1 VRPRR
6 AYPRTL
12 LRHIATPLLAST
24 SNASAMPDMT
34 GKTILITGANQGIG
48 KASAMALGKMGARL
62 VLVCRNETK
71 AREAIV
77 DIEKAGAKNVELI
90 VGNLGSQADVR
101 RIAAEFVSSH
111 DVLDVLM
118 NNAGLLVPSRRTTVD
133 GIEET
138 LAINH
143 LAPFLLTSLL
153 LDVLKKTPRARI
165 VNVSSR
171 AHRGARMHWDD
182 LQLTRGYSANKA
194 YGQSKLCNILFTRE
208 LAKRLEST
216 GVTANSLHPGVIASG
231 FGHTYGGAISVVL
244 KVVKPFLGT
253 PEEGA
258 KTQVWLASSPDVEG
272 ITGKYFE
279 KCAEAKPSRRALE
292 DGAPARLWE
301 ISEKRVG
308 IAKPSV

>member
-1 VRPRR
+1 MRPSSG
-6 AYPRTL
+6 
-12 LRHIATPLLAST
+12 ATK
-24 SNASAMPDMT
+24 NAMSDMT
-34 GKTILITGANQGIG
+34 GKTVLITGANQGIG
-48 KASAMALGKMGARL
+48 KASAMALGKMGASL
-62 VLVCRNETK
+62 VLVCRNEPK
-71 AREAIV
+71 AREAVV

-90 VGNLGSQADVR
+90 VGNLASQADVHG
-101 RIAAEFVSSH
+101 IAAKFMTSH
-111 DVLDVLM
+111 ERLDVLM
-118 NNAGLLVPSRRTTVD
+118 NNAGVLVPSRRTTVD

-143 LAPFLLTSLL
+143 LAPFLLTNLL

-171 AHRGARMHWDD
+171 AHVGAKIHWEDVQLERGF
-182 LQLTRGYSANKA
+182 SANKA

-244 KVVKPFLGT
+244 KALKPFLAT

-258 KTQVWLASSPDVEG
+258 KTQVWLASSPEVAG
-272 ITGKYFE
+272 VTGRYFA
-279 KCAEAKPSRRALE
+279 KCKEVTPSQRALE
-292 DGAPARLWE
+292 EGAPERLWE
-301 ISEKRVG
+301 ISERLSG
-308 IAKPSV
+308 IAKPSGVAA